1 MSNFVLPNFLKNRF
15 CDITFYFPVE
25 CYHGKTTFKH
35 IKAHK
40 IILSVSSDYFNN
52 LFNFQSDSEIIIN
65 SYSYEIFKM
74 MIDYFYN
81 NNLKIDYNDSNFL
94 LESLKLSDEYMLTD
108 YKTLILNKIIDEI
121 KTQEKKLSLNNYLNY
136 LILLI
141 KKSDKLLLTE
151 SVNIVTRH
159 LEAKIKTTNNSEN
172 IILKLLIPNI
182 NIDDKNSIYEDD
194 EIDFSILNL

>member
-1 MSNFVLPNFLKNRF
+1 MSYFVLPEFLKNRF

-25 CYHGKTTFKH
+25 CCHGKTTFKQ

-40 IILSVSSDYFNN
+40 IILSVSSDYFKN
-52 LFNFQSDSEIIIN
+52 LFNFQSDNEIIIN

-94 LESLKLSDEYMLTD
+94 LESLKLSDEYMLSD
-108 YKTLILNKIIDEI
+108 YKTLILDKIIDEI
-121 KTQEKKLSLNNYLNY
+121 KTQEERLSLNNYLNY

-141 KKSDKLLLTE
+141 KKSNELLLTE
-151 SVNIVTRH
+151 SVNLVTKH
-159 LEAKIKTTNNSEN
+159 LEDKIKTTNNSES
-172 IILKLLIPNI
+172 IILKLVMPNV
-182 NIDDKNSIYEDD
+182 NIDNKNSEYD
-194 EIDFSILNL
+194 EIDLSILNL